1 MAGQSTYDLVL
12 HKDADPSTSGVAIC
26 GFSTVGMVGVIAAS
40 HMISQLNLKQLGT
53 VLNAEFPAM
62 ALVHHEVPK
71 HPVRVYQGDGVGV
84 FTAEVRFGPERD
96 VLFAN
101 TVLEW
106 FTKGGFEQLI
116 VIDGVARENM
126 DDREDSLYGVSSSPT
141 GRNQLK
147 KAGIEPVRQGIVAG
161 IAGYLI
167 AEGDRL
173 GLDITAILA
182 DCNPMY
188 PDARAAALAVEA
200 VTDLTDIDI
209 PLSSLLED
217 ARKIEDSVREVFENS
232 QTMLPAPDDEID
244 PSFGQSSYFE
254 DCIPIGISSKHRL
267 WHVAPCHPIASF
279 FES

>member
-1 MAGQSTYDLVL
+1 MKFVIPLNESDGGEYMAGQASYDLVL
-12 HKDADPSTSGVAIC
+12 HKDADPRTGGVAIC

-40 HMISQLNLKQLGT
+40 HVISQLDLTQQGT
-53 VLNAEFPAM
+53 VLNSEFPAM

-71 HPVRVYQGDGVGV
+71 HPVRVYQGSNVGV

-106 FTKGGFEQLI
+106 FTKGGFDQLI
-116 VIDGVARENM
+116 VIDGVARENL
-126 DDREDSLYGVSSSPT
+126 DDRDGSLYGVSASKP
-141 GRNQLK
+141 GRARLK
-147 KAGIEPVRQGIVAG
+147 NAGIEPVRQGVVAG

-182 DCNPMY
+182 DCNPMF
-188 PDARAAALAVEA
+188 PDARAAAMAIEA
-200 VTDLTDIDI
+200 VSELTEIDI

-244 PSFGQSSYFE
+244 PSFS
-254 DCIPIGISSKHRL
+254 
-267 WHVAPCHPIASF
+267 
-279 FES
+279 

>member
-1 MAGQSTYDLVL
+1 MAGQASYDLVL
-12 HKDADPSTSGVAIC
+12 HKDADPRTGGVAIC

-40 HMISQLNLKQLGT
+40 HVISQLDLTQQGT
-53 VLNAEFPAM
+53 VLNSEFPAM
-62 ALVHHEVPK
+62 ALVHHEIPK
-71 HPVRVYQGDGVGV
+71 HPVRVYQGSNVGV

-106 FTKGGFEQLI
+106 FTKGGFDQLI
-116 VIDGVARENM
+116 VIDGVARENL
-126 DDREDSLYGVSSSPT
+126 DDRDGALYGVSASKV
-141 GRNQLK
+141 GRARLK
-147 KAGIEPVRQGIVAG
+147 KAGIEPVRQGVVAG

-182 DCNPMY
+182 DCNPMF
-188 PDARAAALAVEA
+188 PDARAAAMAIEA
-200 VTDLTDIDI
+200 VSELTEIDI

-244 PSFGQSSYFE
+244 PSFS
-254 DCIPIGISSKHRL
+254 
-267 WHVAPCHPIASF
+267 
-279 FES
+279 